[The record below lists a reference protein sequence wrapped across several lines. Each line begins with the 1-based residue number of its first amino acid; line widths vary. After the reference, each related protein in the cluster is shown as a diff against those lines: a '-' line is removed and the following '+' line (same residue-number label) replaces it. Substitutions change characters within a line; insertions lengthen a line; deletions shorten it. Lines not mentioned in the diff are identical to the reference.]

1 MSDLENDAMTHYQTL
16 GVSPTASTNEIR
28 RAYRTLAKQYHPD
41 KLRNAPLAE
50 VLRAEEKF
58 KEIQEA
64 YEILSKHRV
73 EYDNQLRAEAAS
85 AAQPSAPRPQTN
97 ADTAHPPIPNP
108 PPPPYSPARRKS
120 PVWSALGWLVSSN
133 AVLVLLGYG
142 ALMAYQA
149 IAVRDAPAYFQWP
162 LYSGN
167 MRFRVEEFEGTIRNQ
182 SANVSGEFRIT
193 VLEANGS
200 LSGCMSVELPLS
212 GSGPIRGHY
221 AGDNF
226 GFTVTSAIGKT
237 SFTGKRRDGDL
248 GGTYRFEPKK
258 GPSESG
264 TYTLGKL
271 ESIPN
276 DEPLAIQDCPTDA
289 EVQQQ

>member
-1 MSDLENDAMTHYQTL
+1 MEAMTHYQTL
-16 GVSPTASTNEIR
+16 GVSPAASTNEIR
-28 RAYRTLAKQYHPD
+28 RAYRRLAKQYHPD

-73 EYDNQLRAEAAS
+73 EYDNRLRAEAAS
-85 AAQPSAPRPQTN
+85 AAQPSDTRSQAT
-97 ADTAHPPIPNP
+97 ADTAHAPIPNP
-108 PPPPYSPARRKS
+108 PPAPYSPARRKS
-120 PVWSALGWLVSSN
+120 PVWFALGWLVRSN
-133 AVLVLLGYG
+133 AALVLLGYG
-142 ALMAYQA
+142 AFMAYQA
-149 IAVRDAPAYFQWP
+149 IALRDAPAYFQWP

-167 MRFRVEEFEGTIRNQ
+167 TKFRVEEFEGTIRNQ
-182 SANVSGEFRIT
+182 SSNVSGEFRIT

-200 LSGCMSVELPLS
+200 LSGCMAVELPLS
-212 GSGPIRGHY
+212 GSGPVRGRY

-226 GFTVTSAIGKT
+226 GFSVTSAAGKT
-237 SFTGKRRDGDL
+237 TFTGKRRDGDL

-276 DEPLAIQDCPTDA
+276 DEPLAIQDCPTDV
-289 EVQQQ
+289 EIQQQ

>member
-1 MSDLENDAMTHYQTL
+1 MTHYQTL
-16 GVSPTASTNEIR
+16 GVSSTASTNEIR

-64 YEILSKHRV
+64 YEILSRHRA
-73 EYDNQLRAEAAS
+73 EYDHQLRAEAAP
-85 AAQPSAPRPQTN
+85 ATQPSAPRPETK
-97 ADTAHPPIPNP
+97 AETAYAPIPTP
-108 PPPPYSPARRKS
+108 PPAPYSRARRKS
-120 PVWSALGWLVSSN
+120 PVWSALGWLIRSN
-133 AVLVLLGYG
+133 AVLVLIGYG

-149 IAVRDAPAYFQWP
+149 IAFRDAPGYFQWP

-167 MRFRVEEFEGTIRNQ
+167 MRYRVEEFEGTIRNQ
-182 SANVSGEFRIT
+182 SSNVSGEFRIT
-193 VLEANGS
+193 ILEANGT
-200 LSGCMSVELPLS
+200 LSGCMAVEQPLS
-212 GSGPIRGHY
+212 GSGPVRVHY
-221 AGDNF
+221 GGDDF
-226 GFTVTSAIGKT
+226 GFSVSSAIGKT
-237 SFTGKRRDGDL
+237 TFTGKRRDGDI
-248 GGTYRFEPKK
+248 GGTYQFEPKK